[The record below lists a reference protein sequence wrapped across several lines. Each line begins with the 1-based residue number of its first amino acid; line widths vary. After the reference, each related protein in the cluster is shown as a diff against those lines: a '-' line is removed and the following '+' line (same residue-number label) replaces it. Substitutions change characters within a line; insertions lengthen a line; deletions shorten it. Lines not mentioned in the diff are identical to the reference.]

1 MRGNLLGEQFDLRVS
16 EQINIRQKTHGS
28 GFSGTRSTEQINYL
42 NNRNAWLK
50 MASSVYVVGDSTN
63 TDINIQQKTGKK
75 DDDGKDITKKFNFN
89 TDVDADGVADGI
101 NRLKDIGISNPENF
115 VGNLLAQQTV
125 LFNTLSTVNPSK
137 GAAVAVDEN
146 GVYNR
151 DATTSGTYDFR
162 SGVTKS
168 NGLWNNNSYGLGGTD
183 FGLSPAPGLID
194 ASIECVNRG
203 SIRKCSITLK
213 AYNKFQFELLELVY
227 MRLGYSVMLE
237 WGWDKYIA
245 NDGSY
250 QQVENTIIEDKW
262 FSQNGVSQVEM
273 IEDIKNYRNL
283 YDFNYDA
290 FFGKVT
296 NFEWTF
302 NADGT
307 YDIKLDLITIGD
319 VIESLS
325 VTAAGAQTSE
335 DAILLDTE
343 DATWPFSNGDVFNKL
358 AVSGEG
364 IEGNNI
370 IAGAGSNKMSE
381 QLYLDVRDRDFSKNE
396 TEEDRNFFSWEV
408 SRAESG
414 QNYPEIDQS
423 NYNYFM
429 TFGQLMRYLSENTC
443 PTVMTTSGKARKQVE
458 FDGAEYNIMSAFPN
472 MVSLDPRVCL
482 IKPLFFDS
490 EGDGTIIYTPSYFKS
505 LSDCVVQNGD
515 ILFGRIMNIYINFEH
530 IAKLLNSKNKDGDLS
545 MFSFLEELC
554 KDINAA
560 LGNVCNLEPILKDDY
575 IVTIIDQNPI
585 PGLIPKDTSTPLEV
599 FGYNVNN
606 NTSNFVTDIKFTSKI
621 TPAYATQISIGAT
634 GGTSKTKNQD
644 STAFSKWNV
653 GLLDRFAAQ
662 IVDATGGGTPT
673 DQERI
678 QKAWEDGEEVGAFRE
693 GLNKT
698 GNFISGLILG
708 DDGVFDSIEA
718 VSNVWKIITFRMPQV
733 VADRKTKGINTSA
746 KEAKSI
752 EDGGDGPAKN
762 IKFLGKGYDNYEYE
776 EWKEKGKQIL
786 QAIEEEKKN
795 ARLTTDDYKAMFGSN
810 YNLWLVRAFGGK
822 TTFDSK
828 LQRTNSTVKTISFDK
843 TLYTKMEGD
852 FIGQGKS
859 AFKAYMVT
867 TTDQLMK
874 KYSKPSGKIGFIPVD
889 LSLTLEGM
897 SGILIYNS
905 LPIRQN
911 FLPKQYDRALKF
923 IITKVNHKISGNSWT
938 TSLNTLATSPVE
950 TFPLGAAITKQFSS
964 ENTFQ
969 TYESSGPI
977 PSDQAFRIV
986 DSRPGAGGN
995 DVSIDY
1001 IVSQFNNTVQT
1012 KWRSLFEAL
1021 NEKYPGYTAYVNAI
1035 GRTNQKSAELQ
1046 SQGANAAP
1054 GKSKHN
1060 YYSAVDMNIRD
1071 PKGKT
1076 FMKKEREPWLN
1087 SGIVTLAESLG
1098 FKWGGNFSGY
1108 VDSIHF
1114 YTDFNINVAYQNAQ
1128 ADNAGKG
1135 PGDWET
1141 KNTKLTGTLKP
1152 TFNYQQQYATVT
1164 QDPVNPEPGAT
1175 VTVYINYNDGQGK
1188 IASGTGTVDIPIVN
1202 RNQSQQTRNA
1212 INAAELQAKGD
1223 VINQLS

>member
-1 MRGNLLGEQFDLRVS
+1 
-16 EQINIRQKTHGS
+16 
-28 GFSGTRSTEQINYL
+28 
-42 NNRNAWLK
+42 
-50 MASSVYVVGDSTN
+50 
-63 TDINIQQKTGKK
+63 
-75 DDDGKDITKKFNFN
+75 
-89 TDVDADGVADGI
+89 
-101 NRLKDIGISNPENF
+101 
-115 VGNLLAQQTV
+115 
-125 LFNTLSTVNPSK
+125 
-137 GAAVAVDEN
+137 
-146 GVYNR
+146 
-151 DATTSGTYDFR
+151 
-162 SGVTKS
+162 
-168 NGLWNNNSYGLGGTD
+168 
-183 FGLSPAPGLID
+183 
-194 ASIECVNRG
+194 
-203 SIRKCSITLK
+203 
-213 AYNKFQFELLELVY
+213 
-227 MRLGYSVMLE
+227 
-237 WGWDKYIA
+237 
-245 NDGSY
+245 
-250 QQVENTIIEDKW
+250 
-262 FSQNGVSQVEM
+262 
-273 IEDIKNYRNL
+273 
-283 YDFNYDA
+283 
-290 FFGKVT
+290 
-296 NFEWTF
+296 
-302 NADGT
+302 
-307 YDIKLDLITIGD
+307 
-319 VIESLS
+319 
-325 VTAAGAQTSE
+325 
-335 DAILLDTE
+335 
-343 DATWPFSNGDVFNKL
+343 
-358 AVSGEG
+358 
-364 IEGNNI
+364 
-370 IAGAGSNKMSE
+370 
-381 QLYLDVRDRDFSKNE
+381 
-396 TEEDRNFFSWEV
+396 
-408 SRAESG
+408 
-414 QNYPEIDQS
+414 
-423 NYNYFM
+423 
-429 TFGQLMRYLSENTC
+429 
-443 PTVMTTSGKARKQVE
+443 
-458 FDGAEYNIMSAFPN
+458 
-472 MVSLDPRVCL
+472 
-482 IKPLFFDS
+482 
-490 EGDGTIIYTPSYFKS
+490 
-505 LSDCVVQNGD
+505 
-515 ILFGRIMNIYINFEH
+515 
-530 IAKLLNSKNKDGDLS
+530 
-545 MFSFLEELC
+545 
-554 KDINAA
+554 
-560 LGNVCNLEPILKDDY
+560 
-575 IVTIIDQNPI
+575 
-585 PGLIPKDTSTPLEV
+585 
-599 FGYNVNN
+599 
-606 NTSNFVTDIKFTSKI
+606 
-621 TPAYATQISIGAT
+621 
-634 GGTSKTKNQD
+634 
-644 STAFSKWNV
+644 
-653 GLLDRFAAQ
+653 
-662 IVDATGGGTPT
+662 
-673 DQERI
+673 
-678 QKAWEDGEEVGAFRE
+678 
-693 GLNKT
+693 
-698 GNFISGLILG
+698 
-708 DDGVFDSIEA
+708 
-718 VSNVWKIITFRMPQV
+718 MPQV

-986 DSRPGAGGN
+986 DSRSGAGGN

-1202 RNQSQQTRNA
+1202 SRQSQRTRDA
-1212 INAAELQAKGD
+1212 INAAENEAKGD
-1223 VINQLS
+1223 VVNQLS